1 MSGASLFSTLTK
13 YEGAYTVMIGNAQF
27 LPISHVGS
35 VQLITRGGFITLN
48 NFLHVITLNNFL
60 HVPLLKQKL
69 LPISQLNAES
79 PYTLTFL
86 LTILHNA

>member
-48 NFLHVITLNNFL
+48 NFLHV
-60 HVPLLKQKL
+60 PLLKQKL

-86 LTILHNA
+86 LTIFQ

>member
-1 MSGASLFSTLTK
+1 
-13 YEGAYTVMIGNAQF
+13 MIGNAHF
-27 LPISHVGS
+27 LPISHIGS

-48 NFLHVITLNNFL
+48 NLL